1 MENEEKN
8 PAKQEYVTG
17 CVSAL
22 VTAFYETPQTLFD
35 ALIKSMLWLK
45 LSEREVT
52 DVCNEAI
59 FTVKGTKIT
68 IADVL
73 GNIADEKRMPVYC
86 ERTGSTEYKL
96 CGEYRMEEEFN
107 KLKEAYESCKQS
119 QVNAIIEKIISFKK
133 DNDMVYKFMF
143 TKGIYHDFLEFCK
156 GL

>member
-59 FTVKGTKIT
+59 LTFKGTKIT

-73 GNIADEKRMPVYC
+73 GDIAKKKQIAVY
-86 ERTGSTEYKL
+86 
-96 CGEYRMEEEFN
+96 
-107 KLKEAYESCKQS
+107 
-119 QVNAIIEKIISFKK
+119 IEKIGYPE
-133 DNDMVYKFMF
+133 YKIN
-143 TKGIYHDFLEFCK
+143 G